1 MPSINSLMGSSSAN
15 SIYGSRNANII
26 SGLASGLDTESMIQG
41 LVDSYQQKI
50 TKLTQ
55 NRTKLLWQQEAY
67 QSVSNKLVEFYR
79 NYMSFAYNSSNNLA
93 SSAFFSSAAKVI
105 TGGAFADKVTATGSS
120 SSTILLKSVAQLAKA
135 ARYTT
140 SGGADLNTGVVESG
154 GKLTAT
160 GEAMVEETHTSKLE
174 GTIELKY
181 GGDKTLSIDLG
192 TLDLVGREAD
202 GTGALDPSKLENAI
216 NEQLKKQSL
225 TIGSSTYTGDQLV
238 EVHVSD
244 AGEITFSDKKSN
256 NAVTVTGV
264 SGKLSGALEAA
275 PDGKGSS
282 IKLKADVKDNP
293 TETLKTA
300 EALTGKTVTVTLDGK
315 TKTFTLGESLG
326 EGKKFGS
333 LQEVADD
340 LTKQMGDAFGNSV
353 TVKFEGNKLSFQVKS
368 GSSLSV
374 TSGAGELLGLGEHGL
389 TSYVNTNKTL
399 SELLGDSMGGL
410 IGHEQKTTTAIKEIK
425 ADDGTVTYQD
435 ADGNKVDKD
444 GYFLKEDGT
453 KKQFYDLTIN
463 GKTVGSFSKDSSLQS
478 VLNAVNNSD
487 AGVEVQF
494 SKTTNQFA
502 FTAKETGEAGR
513 IEIGDNTLGAKLFGA
528 VDPDTADKAAYTKG
542 QDAIFQVEVNG
553 TTMNLA
559 RSSNSVEID
568 GMTLNFQGTFN
579 TVENAGGTDG
589 IISSEELSDA
599 IQNNKLEGL
608 FGKGEAV
615 TFTTKTDTDKVVDA
629 VKKMVEDYND
639 LLTTVKDLYSSQP
652 LKDSS
657 GKGYEP
663 LTDEDRKD
671 MSDEAIKAYEEKAK
685 TGLLFMDNDLSS
697 LYNSLRSTLT
707 ANSGLLKS
715 VGLSTSYSDG
725 TTTLKLDENALREA
739 LEKDPDAVK
748 DAFTKRKENGA
759 SEDGLMASM
768 QKVVDRFAATSGA
781 TKGILIEKAGSKYA
795 PSSALDNTMLDKLNE
810 VDKQIAKWQDKLA
823 GQVDYYNN
831 KFTQLEILIN
841 QMNSQSSSLAGLMGG
856 GM

>member
-1 MPSINSLMGSSSAN
+1 MPSINSLMGSSSAS

-55 NRTKLLWQQEAY
+55 NRTKLQWQQEAY
-67 QSVSNKLVEFYR
+67 QNVSNKLVEFYR

-93 SSAFFSSAAKVI
+93 SSAFFSSASKVI

-140 SGGADLNTGVVESG
+140 SGTDALHTNSG
-154 GKLTAT
+154 IKVDNAGITAT
-160 GEAMVEETHTSKLE
+160 GGAMVENTHMSKLE

-192 TLDLVGREAD
+192 ALDLVGQNAD
-202 GTGALDPSKLENAI
+202 GTGALDRQKLEDAI

-225 TIGSSTYTGDQLV
+225 TVGNTTATGDQWV
-238 EVHVSD
+238 QVKVTDE
-244 AGEITFSDKKSN
+244 GEITFSDKKSN
-256 NAVTVTGV
+256 NSVTVTSV

-275 PDGKGSS
+275 PDGKGNS
-282 IKLKADVKDNP
+282 IKLKADAKDNP
-293 TETLKTA
+293 TETLNTA
-300 EALTGKTVTVTLDGK
+300 EALTGKKVTVTLDGK
-315 TKTFTLGESLG
+315 TKTFILGEKLG

-340 LTKQMGDAFGNSV
+340 LKKQVGDAFGNSV
-353 TVKFEGNKLSFQVKS
+353 TVNFDASSKALSFEVKS

-374 TSGAGELLGLGEHGL
+374 TSEAGELLGLGEHGL
-389 TSYVNTNKTL
+389 TSYVNTSKSL
-399 SELLGDSMGGL
+399 GELLGDDMGGL
-410 IGHEQKTTTAIKEIK
+410 TAMKGTGKIT
-425 ADDGTVTYQD
+425 AGSDGTYHDEAGNRTDQD
-435 ADGNKVDKD
+435 GFLLNDK
-444 GYFLKEDGT
+444 GEKLYELK
-453 KKQFYDLTIN
+453 IN
-463 GKTVGSFSKDSSLQS
+463 NKTVGAFSKDSTLQS

-487 AGVEVQF
+487 AGVDVQF
-494 SKTTNQFA
+494 SKTTNQFV

-513 IEIGDNTLGAKLFGA
+513 IEIGDGLGKSLFGDQGTMEA
-528 VDPDTADKAAYTKG
+528 G

-579 TVENAGGTDG
+579 VGKNVSGT
-589 IISSEELSDA
+589 ITSDNITDDVFDA
-599 IQNNKLEGL
+599 A
-608 FGKGEAV
+608 GEAV
-615 TFTTKTDTDKVVDA
+615 TFTAKADTDKVVDA
-629 VKKMVEDYND
+629 VKKMVEDYNT
-639 LLTTVKDLYSSQP
+639 LLTTVKDLYSTQP
-652 LKDSS
+652 LTDSK
-657 GKGYEP
+657 GKRYEP
-663 LTDEDRKD
+663 LTDADRED
-671 MSDEAIKAYEEKAK
+671 MSDKAIEAYEEKAK
-685 TGLLFMDNDLSS
+685 TGLLFMDHDLSS

-715 VGLSTSYSDG
+715 VGLSTSYSNG
-725 TTTLKLDENALREA
+725 TTTLKLDENALKEA

-748 DAFTKRKENGA
+748 DAFTKRKDNGA
-759 SEDGLMASM
+759 TEDGLMASM

-781 TKGILIEKAGSKYA
+781 TKGILIEKAGSKYS

-810 VDKQIAKWQDKLA
+810 VDKQISKWQDKMA
-823 GQVDYYNN
+823 GQVDFYNN
-831 KFTQLEILIN
+831 KFTQLEMLIN
-841 QMNSQSSSLAGLMGG
+841 QMNSQSSALAGLMGG
-856 GM
+856 GGM

>member
-1 MPSINSLMGSSSAN
+1 MPSINSLMGSSSAS

-55 NRTKLLWQQEAY
+55 NRTKLQWQQEAY
-67 QSVSNKLVEFYR
+67 QNVSNKLVEFYR

-93 SSAFFSSAAKVI
+93 SSAFFSSASKVI

-140 SGGADLNTGVVESG
+140 SGGVGLNTGVVESG

-160 GEAMVEETHTSKLE
+160 GGAMVENTHMSKLE

-192 TLDLVGREAD
+192 ALDLVGQNAD
-202 GTGALDPSKLENAI
+202 GSGALDRSKLESAI

-225 TIGSSTYTGDQLV
+225 TVGNTTATGDQWVQV
-238 EVHVSD
+238 EVSGE
-244 AGEITFSDKKSN
+244 GEITFKDKKSN
-256 NAVTVTGV
+256 NSVTVTSV

-293 TETLKTA
+293 TETLNTA
-300 EALTGKTVTVTLDGK
+300 EALTGKKVTVKLDGK
-315 TKTFTLGESLG
+315 TKTFILGESLG

-340 LTKQMGDAFGNSV
+340 LKKQVGDAFGNSV
-353 TVKFEGNKLSFQVKS
+353 TVDFDANSKKLSFQVKS

-374 TSGAGELLGLGEHGL
+374 TSEAGELLGLGEHGL
-389 TSYVNTNKTL
+389 TSYVNTSKSL
-399 SELLGDSMGGL
+399 GELLGDKMGNLTGQ
-410 IGHEQKTTTAIKEIK
+410 EQKTTTAIKEVK

-435 ADGNKVDKD
+435 ANGNKVDKD
-444 GYFLKEDGT
+444 GYFLEEDGT

-463 GKTVGSFSKDSSLQS
+463 GKTVGSFSKDSTLQS

-494 SKTTNQFA
+494 SKITNQFV

-513 IEIGDNTLGAKLFGA
+513 IEIGDGLGKSLFG
-528 VDPDTADKAAYTKG
+528 DQGKMESG

-579 TVENAGGTDG
+579 VGKNVSGT
-589 IISSEELSDA
+589 ITSDNITDDVFDA
-599 IQNNKLEGL
+599 A
-608 FGKGEAV
+608 GEAV
-615 TFTTKTDTDKVVDA
+615 TFTAKADTDKVVDA
-629 VKKMVEDYND
+629 VKKMVEDYNT
-639 LLTTVKDLYSSQP
+639 LLTTVKDLYSTQP
-652 LKDSS
+652 LTDSK
-657 GKGYEP
+657 GKPYEP
-663 LTDEDRKD
+663 LTDADREG
-671 MSDEAIKAYEEKAK
+671 MSDKAIEAYEEKAK
-685 TGLLFMDNDLSS
+685 AGLLFMDHDLSS

-715 VGLSTSYSDG
+715 VGLSTSYSNG

-748 DAFTKRKENGA
+748 DAFTKRKDNGA
-759 SEDGLMASM
+759 AEDGLMASM

-781 TKGILIEKAGSKYA
+781 TKGILIEKAGSKYS

-810 VDKQIAKWQDKLA
+810 VDKQISKWQDKMA
-823 GQVDYYNN
+823 GQVDFYNN
-831 KFTQLEILIN
+831 KFTQLEMLIN
-841 QMNSQSSSLAGLMGG
+841 QMNSQSSALAGLMGG
-856 GM
+856 GGM

>member
-1 MPSINSLMGSSSAN
+1 MPSINSLMGSSSAS

-55 NRTKLLWQQEAY
+55 NRTKLQWQQEAY
-67 QSVSNKLVEFYR
+67 QNVSNKLVEFYR

-93 SSAFFSSAAKVI
+93 SSAFFSSASKVI

-140 SGGADLNTGVVESG
+140 SGTDALHTNSGIKVDNTSI
-154 GKLTAT
+154 TAT
-160 GEAMVEETHTSKLE
+160 GGAMVENTHMSKLE

-192 TLDLVGREAD
+192 ALDLVGQNAD
-202 GTGALDPSKLENAI
+202 GTGVLDPSKLENAI

-225 TIGSSTYTGDQLV
+225 TVGNTTATGDQWV
-238 EVHVSD
+238 QVKVAGD
-244 AGEITFSDKKSN
+244 TGEITFSDKKSN
-256 NAVTVTGV
+256 NSVTVTSV

-275 PDGKGSS
+275 PDGKGNS

-293 TETLKTA
+293 TETLNTA
-300 EALTGKTVTVTLDGK
+300 EALTGKKVTVTLDGK
-315 TKTFTLGESLG
+315 TKTFILGEKLG

-340 LTKQMGDAFGNSV
+340 LKKQVGDAFGNSV
-353 TVKFEGNKLSFQVKS
+353 TVNFDASSKALSFQVKS

-374 TSGAGELLGLGEHGL
+374 TSEAGELLGLGEHGL
-389 TSYVNTNKTL
+389 TSYVNPSKSL
-399 SELLGDSMGGL
+399 GELLGDDMGGL
-410 IGHEQKTTTAIKEIK
+410 TAMKGTGKIT
-425 ADDGTVTYQD
+425 AGSDGTYHDEAGNRTDQD
-435 ADGNKVDKD
+435 GFLLNDK
-444 GYFLKEDGT
+444 GEKLYELK
-453 KKQFYDLTIN
+453 IN
-463 GKTVGSFSKDSSLQS
+463 NKTVGSFSKDSTLQS

-494 SKTTNQFA
+494 SKTTNQFV

-513 IEIGDNTLGAKLFGA
+513 IEIGDGLGKSLFGDNGKMEA
-528 VDPDTADKAAYTKG
+528 G

-579 TVENAGGTDG
+579 VGKNVSGT
-589 IISSEELSDA
+589 ITSDNIKDDVFDA
-599 IQNNKLEGL
+599 A
-608 FGKGEAV
+608 GEAV
-615 TFTTKTDTDKVVDA
+615 TFTAKADTEKVVDA
-629 VKKMVEDYND
+629 VKKMVEDYNT
-639 LLTTVKDLYSSQP
+639 LLTTVKDLYSTQP
-652 LKDSS
+652 LTDS
-657 GKGYEP
+657 KGNRYEP
-663 LTDEDRKD
+663 LTDADRED
-671 MSDEAIKAYEEKAK
+671 MSDKAIEAYEEKAK
-685 TGLLFMDNDLSS
+685 TGLLFMDHDLSS

-715 VGLSTSYSDG
+715 VGLSTSYSNG
-725 TTTLKLDENALREA
+725 TTTLKLDENALKEA

-748 DAFTKRKENGA
+748 DAFTKRKDNGA
-759 SEDGLMASM
+759 TEDGLMASM

-781 TKGILIEKAGSKYA
+781 TKGILIEKAGSKYS

-810 VDKQIAKWQDKLA
+810 VDKQISKWQDKMA
-823 GQVDYYNN
+823 GQVDFYNN
-831 KFTQLEILIN
+831 KFTQLEMLIN
-841 QMNSQSSSLAGLMGG
+841 QMNSQSSALAGLMGG
-856 GM
+856 GGM